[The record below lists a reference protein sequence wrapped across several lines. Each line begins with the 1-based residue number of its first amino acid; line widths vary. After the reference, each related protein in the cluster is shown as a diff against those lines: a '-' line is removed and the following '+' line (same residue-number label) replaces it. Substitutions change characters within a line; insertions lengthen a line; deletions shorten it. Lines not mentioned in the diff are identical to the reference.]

1 MWFIVL
7 SLVGVVSG
15 IMLYVYSSNYK
26 QGKSC
31 FDYEV
36 IHDMSDP
43 EWDLCPYPTLADL
56 CFLKTPKNV
65 TPFSLLRKVFYS
77 AWTAFLSMIG
87 LAFLAAI
94 VFGTLEFAGNLL
106 CGMYFYNFYDDS
118 IYLGLGYYFLIYITL
133 HLIYVYLCL
142 RRIFRFQNL
151 LKRYGQYNTV
161 QKGIAAGEYMTFYND
176 LVCFCPDFVLFADSD
191 GVYCIS
197 YEQIIDTVPVKC
209 LGVGSAKEIHYT
221 IKITATEDRNNP
233 LTKANTVHAR
243 AGEPFVRF
251 FDFEKAQL
259 KQICRKFQEKLSP
272 DSGNVPPA

>member
-65 TPFSLLRKVFYS
+65 TPSSLLRKVFYS

-118 IYLGLGYYFLIYITL
+118 IYLGLGYYFLIYECGAVSPKSTKAKISKFQTQR
-133 HLIYVYLCL
+133 HFFKIYVHGYKNIKFFSKKRVNSPIYSCFYL
-142 RRIFRFQNL
+142 IFPFYFQFWHNSGRSLPYFKQKLKIL
-151 LKRYGQYNTV
+151 LV
-161 QKGIAAGEYMTFYND
+161 
-176 LVCFCPDFVLFADSD
+176 
-191 GVYCIS
+191 
-197 YEQIIDTVPVKC
+197 
-209 LGVGSAKEIHYT
+209 
-221 IKITATEDRNNP
+221 
-233 LTKANTVHAR
+233 
-243 AGEPFVRF
+243 
-251 FDFEKAQL
+251 
-259 KQICRKFQEKLSP
+259 
-272 DSGNVPPA
+272 